1 MPLVSGQFSRLRTL
15 QGFPTAMQPAG
26 VERVTTLPAPMVQ
39 CLMYFSAAPYLL
51 SLHPV
56 LQLNL
61 RYAGKMLFVF
71 SNQNEAV
78 CNGCRAYQ

>member
-1 MPLVSGQFSRLRTL
+1 MSVVSMLPRISYGY
-15 QGFPTAMQPAG
+15 AAG
-26 VERVTTLPAPMVQ
+26 RVERVTTLPAPMVQ

-61 RYAGKMLFVF
+61 RYAGKVLFVF